1 MEKYDLIRGQLL
13 HEGIV
18 NESAFFEPEIV
29 DRKHL
34 ERVHNSLYIDHLL
47 NLTLD
52 SKMARRIGFPLSASL
67 IERERRI
74 AQGTIQG
81 ALFALKYGVSF
92 NIAGGTHHAGR
103 AYGDGFCMFNDQA
116 VAAAYLLAEKKTE
129 RILIV
134 DLDVHQGDG
143 TADIFHGSEDVYTLS
158 IHSHKNYPF
167 QKKESTCDIGLEDK
181 TEDAEYLEI
190 VENALHQIF
199 TTFDPDFVFYQ
210 AGVDVL
216 ATDKLGRISI
226 SPEGCK
232 RRDELVFEKCLEK
245 GLPVQV
251 SMGGGYSPQ
260 IKDIVNAHIQTY
272 KSAIRI
278 FNI

>member
-18 NESAFFEPEIV
+18 DESAFFEPDIV
-29 DRKHL
+29 NKKHL
-34 ERVHNSLYIDHLL
+34 ERVHDSQYIDNLL

-52 SKMARRIGFPLSASL
+52 PKMARRIGFPLSESL

-74 AQGTIQG
+74 AEGTIRG
-81 ALFALKYGVSF
+81 ALFALEHGVAF
-92 NIAGGTHHAGR
+92 NIAGGTHHAGK

-116 VAAAYLLAEKKTE
+116 VAAAYLLAEKKAK
-129 RILIV
+129 RVLIV

-143 TADIFHGSEDVYTLS
+143 TADIFHHHADVFTLS
-158 IHSHKNYPF
+158 VHSQKNYPF
-167 QKKESTCDIGLEDK
+167 RKKESTWDIGLEDK

-190 VENALHQIF
+190 IEKTLHRVF
-199 TTFDPDFVFYQ
+199 TKFEADFVFYQ
-210 AGVDVL
+210 AGVDIL
-216 ATDKLGRISI
+216 ATDKLGRMSI

-232 RRDELVFEKCLEK
+232 RRDELVFEKCFEK

-260 IKDIVNAHIQTY
+260 VRDIVNAHTQTY
-272 KSAIRI
+272 KSALRI